1 MSAPLGY
8 AQVNRDLLGN
18 LLGSPTRRWC
28 VMLGCDV
35 AVLAFGVFCW
45 GYQISAGLGVT
56 GLAHPV
62 GWGVYITN
70 FVFWVGIAHS
80 GTLISAVLFLFR
92 ARWRTSVARSAE
104 AMTIFAVMTA
114 GLFPI
119 IHLGRAWNFYW
130 LLPYPNQRDL
140 WVNFQSPLVW
150 DAFAISTYF
159 AVSLMFWYVGLIPD
173 LAAARDRTEGVRRKL
188 YGFFALGWQ
197 GTDGQWHHYAAAYG
211 LFAALAT
218 PLVVSVHSVVS
229 WDFAMSLVPGWHS
242 TIFAPYFV
250 AGAIFSGL
258 GMVLTLIIP
267 LRHVFGLHAYVTA
280 DHFDNLGKLLI
291 VTSLILT
298 YSYVSEFFIAWYSA
312 NPYERSIFWFRAAGD
327 YAPLFWLMVA
337 CNCAVPLLLF
347 RRSIRTHTGWLFGIS
362 LLVNV
367 GMWLERFVIIVSS
380 LAHEF
385 DPSAWGGYLPSWVEV
400 GVTLGSFAWFFLFF
414 LLFVRFLPLVSLA
427 EVKEQLP
434 PQDPTTVR
442 VSTVG
447 AFQAGGTSARREG
460 RVEDGR
466 SSKGR
471 SEAGLVG
478 VFRHADALTDAI
490 RTLRRDGHSVLR
502 VVAPFPSHTIE
513 AALPKRKSSV
523 RYFTLAGGL
532 LGCAAGFALPT
543 YTAMDWPL
551 QTSAKPIVA
560 LPAFAVIAFELT
572 ILFGAVATLI
582 GLFVNARLPAKSPA
596 VRHDPRFS
604 EDRFGLF
611 VACDAEQRD
620 MVRTMLSTDGAEE
633 VYEQA
638 G

>member
-1 MSAPLGY
+1 M
-8 AQVNRDLLGN
+8 
-18 LLGSPTRRWC
+18 
-28 VMLGCDV
+28 
-35 AVLAFGVFCW
+35 
-45 GYQISAGLGVT
+45 
-56 GLAHPV
+56 
-62 GWGVYITN
+62 
-70 FVFWVGIAHS
+70 
-80 GTLISAVLFLFR
+80 
-92 ARWRTSVARSAE
+92 
-104 AMTIFAVMTA
+104 
-114 GLFPI
+114 
-119 IHLGRAWNFYW
+119 
-130 LLPYPNQRDL
+130 
-140 WVNFQSPLVW
+140 NFQSPLVW

-173 LAAARDRTEGVRRKL
+173 LAAARDRTAGVRRKL

-385 DPSAWGGYLPSWVEV
+385 DPSGLGGYLPSWVEV

-434 PQDPTTVR
+434 PQDPTTVQ
-442 VSTVG
+442 VSTAG
-447 AFQAGGTSARREG
+447 ASRAGATSARREG
-460 RVEDGR
+460 RVGDGR
-466 SSKGR
+466 SGKGR

-478 VFRHADALTDAI
+478 VFRHANALTDAI
-490 RTLRRDGHSVLR
+490 RTLRRDGHSTLR
-502 VVAPFPSHTIE
+502 GSRAVSESYDRGRTAEAQEFRSLLHSGRWPAGLRRGLRLADLYGAGLAASDERQADRGVARI
-513 AALPKRKSSV
+513 RGDRV
-523 RYFTLAGGL
+523 RVDHPVRRRGHA
-532 LGCAAGFALPT
+532 
-543 YTAMDWPL
+543 D
-551 QTSAKPIVA
+551 
-560 LPAFAVIAFELT
+560 
-572 ILFGAVATLI
+572 
-582 GLFVNARLPAKSPA
+582 RA
-596 VRHDPRFS
+596 VRERAAACEVARGAARPPVFGRPLRPVRRLRRRAARHGAHDAQYGR
-604 EDRFGLF
+604 RRGG
-611 VACDAEQRD
+611 V
-620 MVRTMLSTDGAEE
+620 
-633 VYEQA
+633 
-638 G
+638 